1 MTTRLACHRHPA
13 STGVEAACKDSRIL
27 CKRARC
33 ARASPHADAHAC
45 MYVAVPACSCA
56 HARPHCM
63 CARVLALA
71 LSCFCSHAVMLA
83 HAYAQNVLVLWLAK
97 SRSLGYPHACLLAC
111 SLAGWLAHCLVPAC
125 PLTRPSTCSLAR
137 TLRWL
142 ACSCS
147 ARLSCSLR
155 TLCKLSTLRMLRLLC
170 LLCSLHLLT
179 C

>member
-1 MTTRLACHRHPA
+1 MQSKNALANHCIIFLEE
-13 STGVEAACKDSRIL
+13 GKG
-27 CKRARC
+27 ARCQTCFDFKGLEVQWRNRFRFRSVRSCLRSC
-33 ARASPHADAHAC
+33 ARACVIMLLLSRCHDLRMPTLKL
-45 MYVAVPACSCA
+45 CSF
-56 HARPHCM
+56 AR
-63 CARVLALA
+63 
-71 LSCFCSHAVMLA
+71 
-83 HAYAQNVLVLWLAK
+83 
-97 SRSLGYPHACLLAC
+97 SRSLSYPHAGLLAAC